1 MIYPSNYTEIGADE
15 LVYLTGGTALDAFNY
30 LFGDWLQSMVLGDV
44 RNAVWNTAKTL
55 KLDSVKSTGKNIL
68 SWKFP
73 AQIAYGYG
81 AYRLFQTVKAQFL
94 KK

>member
-1 MIYPSNYTEIGADE
+1 MKYPSVYTELGADE
-15 LVYLTGGTALDAFNY
+15 MVYLTGGSFMDAFNY

-44 RNAVWNTAKTL
+44 RNVVWNTAKNL
-55 KLDSVKSTGKNIL
+55 NLDSAKSTGQTIL

-81 AYRLFQTVKAQFL
+81 AYRLFQTVKGML
-94 KK
+94 LR